1 MMNLIAAA
9 IELFHKLWRKD
20 KPVRLLGVRLS
31 ELNNHALQHSLFDNV
46 EKKTNL
52 YKAIDDVKN
61 KFGKSLLQ
69 KARTIKKPTRN

>member
-1 MMNLIAAA
+1 
-9 IELFHKLWRKD
+9 
-20 KPVRLLGVRLS
+20 LGVRLS

>member
-1 MMNLIAAA
+1 M
-9 IELFHKLWRKD
+9 FHKLWRKD
-20 KPVRLLGVRLS
+20 KPIRLLGVRLS
-31 ELNNHALQHSLFDNV
+31 ELTNHALQHSLFDNV